1 MRNKS
6 GNAIKEQPTKANCS
20 TIMEYGSEMG
30 SYSVNRILGF
40 IQGGGENVVSDFNV
54 EKLTELRHLFG
65 IIQGQ
70 AAKLLGSDINKLIKI
85 EGNG

>member
-1 MRNKS
+1 
-6 GNAIKEQPTKANCS
+6 
-20 TIMEYGSEMG
+20 MG
-30 SYSVNRILGF
+30 SYSIGRIFSF
-40 IQGGGENVVSDFNV
+40 IQRGEENVVSDFNG

-70 AAKLLGSDINKLIKI
+70 VAKLLGADINKLIKI